1 MTIRAPSRKSGLLVV
16 LLSALLLAWFGNAA
30 MASVTTTQPPLRHIK
45 INLHDKAAL
54 QNGALYALHM
64 CTACHGIQGAR
75 YSELPPVLGLG
86 KSQFLKYIGTDGR
99 HYHDTITTNM
109 SPELMTKF
117 VSMPPPDLTDIALR
131 RSPAWLYTYLTSFYV
146 DPARPAGVNNV
157 AFYNVAMPD
166 VFAGMQ
172 GLQKPVM
179 VEGLRFGSPARIAVG
194 VLPLTQGTMSK
205 AQFDQTARDIVTFL
219 YAVAHP
225 HQAERARLG
234 PWIIGLFLLLSI
246 LTYFIYKLYWRRV
259 ITSDERWWRIE
270 R

>member
-117 VSMPPPDLTDIALR
+117 VNMPPPDLTDIALR

-172 GLQKPVM
+172 GLQKSVM
-179 VEGLRFGSPARIAVG
+179 VEGLRFGSPAKIAVG

-205 AQFDQTARDIVTFL
+205 AQFDRTARDIVTFL